1 MSMFKNENYT
11 DDDREELLTII
22 ENSFG
27 EHSTI
32 LHEIVFD
39 YLHIDVVVI
48 PPTQELNFYKLF
60 TIGMGSKKMNT
71 SPQLERA
78 ELAVFIS
85 PKYDFSIN
93 DIKKHWIV
101 NFLKTVARFP
111 FNQNTWLGEGHTV
124 DLSKV
129 GNFGNFSGALLLS
142 LQSEEEAIVLDSNKS
157 INFYLT
163 VPIFYEE
170 MKYKNMKS
178 YDELLDLFD
187 SNGITP
193 VVNFNRINCCK

>member
-48 PPTQELNFYKLF
+48 PPTKELNFYKLF